1 MLVCLDVV
9 VVDTGFG
16 GGVDDR
22 NQHHSQ
28 SHRIAL
34 FCEEKKKMSQK
45 RQQEDGK
52 ARPEN
57 CPEDKRRKGLTF
69 KKLVSFFLFDFSLVD
84 CFW

>member
-22 NQHHSQ
+22 NQHHSH

-34 FCEEKKKMSQK
+34 FCEEKLKKKNVTEEAARRWQ
-45 RQQEDGK
+45 GK
-52 ARPEN
+52 
-57 CPEDKRRKGLTF
+57 
-69 KKLVSFFLFDFSLVD
+69 S
-84 CFW
+84 